1 MTENNDNDEKF
12 IRWQDITIA
21 QLSYA
26 INLILAF
33 SVAAIGFGV
42 SLLLNNDFEPESW
55 QSCFFSMSLLLLLA
69 SGAFGIWCTIN
80 RLRDFRATAKTTNLK
95 RKEGNETE
103 LANLRSLTKR
113 LGEKTWGIFWW
124 QIGTFSAGILLLVL
138 SVTFTVSNKLL

>member
-1 MTENNDNDEKF
+1 MTENSKGDEKF
-12 IRWQDITIA
+12 VRWQGIAIT

-26 INLILAF
+26 INLILTF

-42 SLLLNNDFEPESW
+42 SLLLNENFKPASW
-55 QSCFFSMSLLLLLA
+55 QSCSFFLSLFLLLA

-80 RLRDFRATAKTTNLK
+80 RLRDFRATKQITNLK

-124 QIGTFSAGILLLVL
+124 QIGTFSAGIMLLVL
-138 SVTFTVSNKLL
+138 SITFTVGNKLL